1 MIEDSYTNEQV
12 LQEAIPKVEHL
23 VFQDLERSYLKVSMI
38 LASLFSLVFL
48 AAAGFA
54 IYTIHDEGKPQI
66 FIYIIVAVYLLIA
79 GLLLFLSYKGY
90 FMKAYALRQNDIIY
104 KSGYIW
110 RSRIVIPFNRVQH
123 CEINN
128 GPIDR
133 MFGLSSLKLYT
144 AGGSSSDLTIPGL
157 NPQMAQD
164 LKDFIVR
171 KTGLYEE
178 E

>member
-1 MIEDSYTNEQV
+1 MIEDSFTNDQV
-12 LQEAIPKVEHL
+12 FQEAIPKVEHI
-23 VFQDLERSYLKVSMI
+23 VFQELERSYLKVNMI
-38 LASLFSLVFL
+38 VASIFCLIFL
-48 AAAGFA
+48 AAASIV
-54 IYTIHDEGKPQI
+54 IYRIHADDKPQ
-66 FIYIIVAVYLLIA
+66 FVIYIIATVYLVLA
-79 GLLLFLSYKGY
+79 GLILFLSYKGY

-110 RSRIVIPFNRVQH
+110 RSRTVIPFNRVQH

-133 MFGLSSLKLYT
+133 MFNLSSLKLYT

-157 NPQMAQD
+157 NPQLAQD
-164 LKDFIVR
+164 LKDFIVK